1 MSKQP
6 TCPCGR
12 GKQSTYDGKCG
23 HCRTKKEQ
31 QAHQRHNG
39 ARLAILVVN
48 KHHGTDGEY
57 IGRGS
62 PLGNPWPIT
71 PTDPRNAV
79 IDRYQDWLIQQ
90 IRANNLTVIN
100 ELDRL
105 AQLAL
110 QGPLHL
116 QCFCAPRRC
125 HGDVIKQ
132 VITEAIQDAYPQYR

>member
-1 MSKQP
+1 MSQP

-12 GKQSTYDGKCG
+12 GKQSAYDGKCG

-31 QAHQRHNG
+31 KAHWSSKPK
-39 ARLAILVVN
+39 LAILVVN
-48 KHHGTDGEY
+48 KHHGCTGEY

-71 PTDPRNAV
+71 DSDPRDAV
-79 IDRYQDWLIQQ
+79 IDRYKIWLIQQ
-90 IRANNLTVIN
+90 IQQKNQRVIN

-110 QGPLHL
+110 QGPVHL

-132 VITEAIQDAYPQYR
+132 VITEAIQDAYPQYK